1 MKEILVSY
9 EEFKLDFPEVTERL
23 LKEIES
29 YSGEEIDF
37 EKLYF
42 FYTWGTYNIIE
53 DEEDQIIEDTKYKML
68 YEDRLDYELS
78 RVVLEVYVKYDK
90 YIRGEVIEDIIPP
103 IIEDDFSYL
112 LCPIMRYEQ
121 NHYNIKEVID
131 SIPNDIEDNELYN
144 LMSPKLL
151 EEVDKE
157 EVDSMTLDDIL
168 DKISKFGMKSLSEY
182 EKRIL
187 DKLSKN

>member
-9 EEFKLDFPEVTERL
+9 EEFKLDFPDITERF
-23 LKEIES
+23 LKDLES
-29 YSGEEIDF
+29 YANEKLDEE
-37 EKLYF
+37 ELYF
-42 FYTWGTYNIIE
+42 FYTWGTYPVIE
-53 DEEDQIIEDTKYKML
+53 DEEDQIIEDTKYKMK
-68 YEDRLDYELS
+68 YDDRLDYELS
-78 RVVLEVYVKYDK
+78 RVIVEVYIKYDK
-90 YIRGEVIEDIIPP
+90 YIRGEIVDDFIPP
-103 IIEDDFSYL
+103 LIEEDFAFL

-131 SIPNDIEDNELYN
+131 SIPNDIENNELYS